1 MTCSK
6 NIDGDDDDDDDSD
19 SDDSDSDGCSNYVK
33 GWYWIDD
40 DDGTGRLNDGVVVIL
55 SYS

>member
-6 NIDGDDDDDDDSD
+6 NIDGCDDDSD
-19 SDDSDSDGCSNYVK
+19 SDACSNYVK

-40 DDGTGRLNDGVVVIL
+40 DETGRLNDGVVVIL
-55 SYS
+55 S